1 MAKVVQVA
9 FSDDEYTQLLEEKK
23 KANAEGYTDAQYI
36 KSTIL
41 PDDDFDKWFPELLRR
56 VDAMKTGTK
65 FNIRAVMATDWVD
78 IPKVIRLRLGRVFY
92 NHVVAGKVEFVRDTV
107 KGNDKT
113 QWYQKGD
120 MENES

>member
-1 MAKVVQVA
+1 MAKVVQVT
-9 FSDDEYTQLLEEKK
+9 FSDNEYAQLLEEKK

-36 KSTIL
+36 KSIIL
-41 PDDDFDKWFPELLRR
+41 PDEDFDKWFTELLHR
-56 VDAMKTGTK
+56 VGSMKMGTK

-78 IPKVIRLRLGRVFY
+78 IPKVIRLRLGRIFY
-92 NHVVAGKVEFVRDTV
+92 NHVVAGKVQHVRETV

-120 MENES
+120 VENE